1 MKKVFKVLRV
11 LFGSKPS
18 SKNDYLVWA
27 KTEYNKDWQFA
38 YQHMLENNGAPPTRK
53 DIHPWNDG
61 ALKSQ
66 NTNLT
71 GWV

>member
-1 MKKVFKVLRV
+1 MKKVFKVLRE

-27 KTEYNKDWQFA
+27 KTEYKSDWQFA
-38 YQHMLENNGAPPTRK
+38 YQHMLDHQGAAPTLK
-53 DIHPWNDG
+53 DLHPWNDG
-61 ALKSQ
+61 KTTRT
-66 NTNLT
+66 NNNLT

>member
-1 MKKVFKVLRV
+1 MKKVFKVLRE

-27 KTEYNKDWQFA
+27 KTEYKKDWQFA
-38 YQHMLENNGAPPTRK
+38 YQHMLDHNGAAPTVR
-53 DIHPWNDG
+53 DLNPWNDG
-61 ALKSQ
+61 TSKM
-66 NTNLT
+66 NKNLQ

>member
-1 MKKVFKVLRV
+1 MKKVFKVLRQ

-27 KTEYNKDWQFA
+27 KTEYKSDWQFA
-38 YQHMLENNGAPPTRK
+38 YQHMLDHQGAAPTLK
-53 DIHPWNDG
+53 DLHPWNDG
-61 ALKSQ
+61 KTTRT
-66 NTNLT
+66 NNNLT